1 MASLNLCQFIGN
13 VGKIESRYL
22 SNGDQVVNLSLACNE
37 NYKDKNG
44 EKQEKTEWINA
55 TIYGKLAE
63 IADKYVTKGKQ
74 IYISGRMQTRKWTDK
89 NGVERYTTDIIATDM
104 KMLGGKSSTDNSA
117 STQSDQQQPTQDT
130 ANNRPSHQ
138 PTGFDDMDDD
148 LIPF

>member
-44 EKQEKTEWINA
+44 EKQERTEWVNA

-89 NGVERYTTDIIATDM
+89 NGIDRYSTEIVVSDL
-104 KMLGGKSSTDNSA
+104 KMLGQKSSDGAAESA
-117 STQSDQQQPTQDT
+117 ADSSK
-130 ANNRPSHQ
+130 PSNVHKL
-138 PTGFDDMDDD
+138 PGGFEAMDDD
-148 LIPF
+148 IPF

>member
-44 EKQEKTEWINA
+44 EKQERTEWVNA

-89 NGVERYTTDIIATDM
+89 NGVDRYATEIVVSDL
-104 KMLGGKSSTDNSA
+104 KMLGQKSSDGAAESAAENSK
-117 STQSDQQQPTQDT
+117 
-130 ANNRPSHQ
+130 PSNVHKL
-138 PTGFDDMDDD
+138 PGGFEAMDDD
-148 LIPF
+148 IPF

>member
-74 IYISGRMQTRKWTDK
+74 IYISGRMQTRKYTDK
-89 NGVERYTTDIIATDM
+89 NGIDRYSTEIVVSDL
-104 KMLGGKSSTDNSA
+104 KMLGQKSSDSTADSRPA
-117 STQSDQQQPTQDT
+117 SNTPQS
-130 ANNRPSHQ
+130 
-138 PTGFDDMDDD
+138 GFEDMDDD
-148 LIPF
+148 IPF

>member
-37 NYKDKNG
+37 SWKDKNG
-44 EKQEKTEWINA
+44 DKQERTEWVNA

-63 IADKYVTKGKQ
+63 IADKYVTKGKP

-89 NGVERYTTDIIATDM
+89 NGMDRYSTEIVVSDL
-104 KMLGGKSSTDNSA
+104 KMLGQKSSD
-117 STQSDQQQPTQDT
+117 STVDS
-130 ANNRPSHQ
+130 RPSNNT
-138 PTGFDDMDDD
+138 PPSGFEGMDDD
-148 LIPF
+148 IPF

>member
-1 MASLNLCQFIGN
+1 MASLNQCNFIGN

-37 NYKDKNG
+37 HFKDKNG
-44 EKQEKTEWINA
+44 EKQERTEWINA

-104 KMLGGKSSTDNSA
+104 KMLGQKSSDSA
-117 STQSDQQQPTQDT
+117 DSRP
-130 ANNRPSHQ
+130 ANNTPQPSR
-138 PTGFDDMDDD
+138 FEDMDDD